1 MTSRCTSDYPPGTD
15 GAQEAIARLG
25 RAYRDGCSRRCAR
38 DLGREIRDLEP
49 LTEGIVERIGIL
61 SHALEES
68 LTRTLAE
75 FELDRRAFHVLGRL
89 RSYGPPYQRS
99 AGMLAKDMRLSTGA
113 MTNRLDR
120 MEEAGLIRRLPDPS
134 DRRGTL
140 IEPTDAGHAAWD
152 RSAAMQARREAT
164 ITSVLSP
171 ADREQLHGL
180 LRQLCGPSLTRPRRI
195 SPEHPNRSSGTATR
209 DLVSLFER
217 SRGH

>member
-1 MTSRCTSDYPPGTD
+1 MERKKQSRGSDAPVEKD
-15 GAQEAIARLG
+15 ALDAALVIWA
-25 RAYRDGCSRRCAR
+25 
-38 DLGREIRDLEP
+38 REIPDLDP

-89 RSYGPPYQRS
+89 RSYGPPYQRT

-140 IEPTDAGHAAWD
+140 IEPTEAGHAAWD
-152 RSAAMQARREAT
+152 RSAATQARREAT
-164 ITSVLSP
+164 IAAVLSP

-180 LRQLCGPSLTRPRRI
+180 LRQLMRAFPDKTKKNFAGTSQ
-195 SPEHPNRSSGTATR
+195 PE
-209 DLVSLFER
+209 
-217 SRGH
+217 